1 MKIFKLLPISNHL
14 FWAIIYFAAL
24 GIVSVILG
32 QDVSWDLRNYHFYN
46 PYMLLTGR
54 FKYDVLPAQIQ
65 TFFNPLMDVPFFVA
79 IHYLKL
85 PPVVVG
91 FFLGGFHGLNQ
102 WLVHLITYHSFD
114 KVCERYKITLSIAAA
129 GFCLKTFGNGYFIP
143 FILCRNKP

>member
-1 MKIFKLLPISNHL
+1 MTNLKRFPISHPL
-14 FWAIIYFAAL
+14 FWAIIYFIAL
-24 GIVSVILG
+24 GIISVILG

-79 IHYLKL
+79 IYYLKL

-91 FFLGGFHGLNQ
+91 FFLGGFPRFKSVVSSFN
-102 WLVHLITYHSFD
+102 HLSLL
-114 KVCERYKITLSIAAA
+114 R
-129 GFCLKTFGNGYFIP
+129 
-143 FILCRNKP
+143 